1 MPRPTTLFWAIVL
14 IGVVPFY
21 VRLPERRWRPDEV
34 FAAWDRAIIRI
45 RAAEWAA
52 ILVYL
57 ATVYIWPWN
66 FPLTPWSRAAAVAGL
81 ILTAG
86 GAFLSTWSKVRL
98 GVWFSTTL
106 GVKRDHQLIDTG
118 PYALVRHPIYT
129 SLDLVLLGGTLVY
142 NRGPAL
148 LLLFLP
154 FCAFFYWQS
163 VVEQRLLLNPFG
175 DAYRRY
181 RDRTGRLLP
190 QILR

>member
-57 ATVYIWPWN
+57 ATVYVWPWN
-66 FPLTPWSRAAAVAGL
+66 FPLTPYPRAAPVAGL

-98 GVWFSTTL
+98 GAWFSTTL

-118 PYALVRHPIYT
+118 PYALARHPIYT
-129 SLDLVLLGGTLVY
+129 GLALVLLGGTLVY

-148 LLLFLP
+148 LFLFLP

-163 VVEQRLLLNPFG
+163 VVEERLLVNHFG

-181 RDRTGRLLP
+181 RERIGRLLP
-190 QILR
+190 RILR